1 MWQEAK
7 KQEKAIRGIMIDYK
21 RRAERRKGFY
31 DKIVNCQLY
40 KKGNTTASTSAVAVA
55 STTAQHSTATET
67 ETATTAFFKLNETK
81 WSELDERRRKLKK
94 KRDEDGMR
102 WESKGSQ
109 KCGNNEI
116 KSNK

>member
-81 WSELDERRRKLKK
+81 
-94 KRDEDGMR
+94 
-102 WESKGSQ
+102 
-109 KCGNNEI
+109 
-116 KSNK
+116 